1 MPDLTRRREKGGH
14 QESWQVYY
22 GDVRIGWIGE
32 RAGAP
37 KSTEQWGWTCG
48 FHPRD
53 RHVSGTAGSF
63 DQARREFE
71 RAWQDYLPCCSPD
84 DFDAWHYQQAAT
96 AWKYRMWDTGC
107 RIPTQTVDDRSRCF
121 CGVEISTAS
130 IGDHIIARHI
140 EVS

>member
-1 MPDLTRRREKGGH
+1 MPALTRRREKARH

-37 KSTEQWGWTCG
+37 KSTEQWGWCVG

-53 RHVSGTAGSF
+53 RHVSGTAGSL

-71 RAWQDYLPCCSPD
+71 AAWRDYLPSCTD
-84 DFDAWHYQQAAT
+84 ADFNEYRRQRAWSQ
-96 AWKYRMWDTGC
+96 WKYEMQEKGFRL
-107 RIPTQTVDDRSRCF
+107 PTQMPDLRSRCI
-121 CGVEISTAS
+121 CGAEIGVAFEAHVYAS
-130 IGDHIIARHI
+130 HM